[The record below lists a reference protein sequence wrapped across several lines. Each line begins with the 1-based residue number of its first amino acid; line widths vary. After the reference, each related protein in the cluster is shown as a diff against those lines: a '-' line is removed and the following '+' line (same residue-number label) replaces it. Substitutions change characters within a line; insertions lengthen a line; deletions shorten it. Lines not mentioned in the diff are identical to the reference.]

1 MRMKPL
7 FVLSIICFAVLG
19 VALARNGFE
28 TMAYKTLKLEWVAN
42 TALARA
48 KCQICHVKAS
58 GDAPWNSFGLA
69 VGFWR
74 GKKQTVP
81 DAVYSAVRYGG
92 DSDRDGFPDVLEKF
106 IGTNPNAKDSKPS
119 EKLTDLLKRFDANY
133 KLEVDT
139 DLDGFADAIEILVGS
154 LPGDAS
160 SRPSQS
166 KIDLEQQLEVL
177 GGVSFFA
184 PK

>member
-1 MRMKPL
+1 MKPL
-7 FVLSIICFAVLG
+7 SVLGITCFALLS

-28 TMAYKTLKLEWVAN
+28 TASYKTLKLERVA
-42 TALARA
+42 TSALARA
-48 KCQICHVKAS
+48 KCQICHVNAS

-74 GKKQTVP
+74 GTKQSVP

-106 IGTNPNAKDSKPS
+106 VGSNPSNKDSKPS
-119 EKLTDLLKRFDANY
+119 EKLVDIQKRFDANY
-133 KLEVDT
+133 KLEADN
-139 DLDGFADAIEILVGS
+139 DLDGFADALEILVGS
-154 LPGDAS
+154 LPGDAN
-160 SRPSQS
+160 SRPSQL
-166 KIDLEQQLEVL
+166 KTDLEQQLEVL